1 MSASGID
8 RTCPRSRR
16 LLRPRVAESGERLG
30 AKVASEVFYIS
41 FQMAELA
48 ISRQMFAD
56 ILSLIAR
63 PQAPPFPGRS
73 GAGARCEATREE
85 VVSMRPKPRAQNLSA
100 VRLAVRPTQ
109 QTTWRIIRALV
120 GLNTADQ

>member
-1 MSASGID
+1 MAEIRASSPSMSASGID

-63 PQAPPFPGRS
+63 PQAPPFP
-73 GAGARCEATREE
+73 C
-85 VVSMRPKPRAQNLSA
+85 
-100 VRLAVRPTQ
+100 
-109 QTTWRIIRALV
+109 
-120 GLNTADQ
+120 